1 MYSDIHIRDLLP
13 RLAPDRPALRAPAFF
28 SSELLP
34 VNVEDLVPGSPDEA
48 RGPKQLEGDDSDIES
63 GKDDIEA
70 KSGENKNGEDG
81 AEKKE
86 KLGRTPRLL
95 VIEDLKEEGSAD
107 DEELDDLVLVIEDLG
122 DEGSGDDEE
131 LDDILE
137 EILTEVKEEESS
149 TDEVLKS
156 EPSSDSIEEA
166 AEEIGD
172 PLKEV
177 VSTKTELGEEGEKT
191 SSDSK
196 DSESVNSV
204 EVEGTEK
211 NKSKEEDDI
220 TPLKGIN
227 TILVVTTNSDK
238 NDADVELPEKMSE
251 AKVNSK
257 ENLLDAEKNS
267 N

>member
-1 MYSDIHIRDLLP
+1 
-13 RLAPDRPALRAPAFF
+13 
-28 SSELLP
+28 
-34 VNVEDLVPGSPDEA
+34 VEDLVPGSPDEA
-48 RGPKQLEGDDSDIES
+48 RGPKQLEEVDEGDDSDSES

-70 KSGENKNGEDG
+70 KSGENKNDEDG

-95 VIEDLKEEGSAD
+95 VIEDLEEEGSAD
-107 DEELDDLVLVIEDLG
+107 EEELDDLVLVIEDLG
-122 DEGSGDDEE
+122 DEGIGDDEE

-137 EILTEVKEEESS
+137 EILTEFTEEESS
-149 TDEVLKS
+149 TGEVSKS

-172 PLKEV
+172 PLREV
-177 VSTKTELGEEGEKT
+177 VSTKTKPGEEREKT

-196 DSESVNSV
+196 DSESENSV

-211 NKSKEEDDI
+211 NKSKEEEDI
-220 TPLKGIN
+220 TLKGIN
-227 TILVVTTNSDK
+227 TILVVTTNTDK
-238 NDADVELPEKMSE
+238 IDPDVELPEKIPE